1 MLKLIPRS
9 YQIQA
14 VNQIELN
21 KVNLLC
27 LPQRSG
33 KSAIMAMAINQ
44 HQFRKVLIIVGY
56 RKIVTQLASY
66 FPDHTHILSGLPFN
80 HTARVHL
87 ASFQTLSNR
96 DIDLTEYDCIIQD
109 EYHSRTSQS
118 ATNVVFQSTATVLLF
133 TGTPLTNSNKLL
145 TKGIDNFIQPVTVR
159 DLLDN
164 GWLAPTRFMSN
175 SSIIGDHSKELS
187 TSKQDFDESVVR
199 QIIQKESLLGN
210 IRNLIITNQLDT
222 KHNTVI
228 YVNYIDTA
236 EQLYSTLEGLHNV
249 NIVHSKLSQ
258 KQQDLALSNYES
270 DYGIL
275 INVRALSLGWDSP
288 RTDTLIYSFFTKI
301 HSLCLQIL
309 WRASTVNP
317 ADPNKVAT
325 VYDMTGQLAFVNP
338 YTDFKSYSSKLSC
351 KDQCIKQYPDDLLAQ
366 YFCMESCTSNP
377 ILVPCIG
384 KLSPA
389 LTDNPYISNYT
400 VFEGVPCNESRPV
413 WEYEYKSQD
422 ISLGLIRKWSKCK
435 CGCVTFY
442 DVKTLTDPV
451 ELIQVYDNNKPCNT
465 VSIIYSP
472 EHHKALAVFDDI
484 TTSKYR
490 IFMFDSSEELYK
502 QACDFFK
509 SKPFQI
515 LASHAMPKLP
525 NVSVDK
531 SLLAAGPAIKWES
544 DNKGFIRHLIK
555 AKLSELVSFFGM
567 KPGYTYMNMKNVTD
581 DNQKATLN
589 FLNSNQIDRSQ
600 LIKYFSKL
608 QPKE

>member
-1 MLKLIPRS
+1 MVARH
-9 YQIQA
+9 YQQASVDSIQ
-14 VNQIELN
+14 LN

-27 LPQRSG
+27 LPMRAG
-33 KSAIMAMAINQ
+33 KSYIMAMAINQ
-44 HQFRKVLIIVGY
+44 HQFRKVLIVVGY

-66 FPDHTHILSGLPFN
+66 FPDHTHILSGLPFD

-118 ATNVVFQSTATVLLF
+118 ATDVVFQSTATVLLF

-164 GWLAPTRFMSN
+164 NWLAPTRFMSN

-199 QIIQKESLLGN
+199 QIIQKEHMLDN
-210 IRNLIITNQLDT
+210 IATLIDTNHLDT
-222 KHNTVI
+222 QHKTLV
-228 YVNYIDTA
+228 YVNYIATA
-236 EQLYSTLEGLHNV
+236 DELYELIKHRTNV
-249 NIVHSKLSQ
+249 FIVHSKLSN
-258 KQQDLALSNYES
+258 KQQTEAIEAYQSAS
-270 DYGIL
+270 SGVL
-275 INVRALSLGWDSP
+275 INVRALSLGFDSP
-288 RTDTLIYSFFTKI
+288 TTDTLIYAFFTKI

-317 ADPNKVAT
+317 ANPSKVAT

-351 KDQCIKQYPDDLLAQ
+351 KDQCIKQYPNDPLAQ

-389 LTDNPYISNYT
+389 LTENPYISNYT

-413 WEYEYKSQD
+413 WEFEYKSQD

-451 ELIQVYDNNKPCNT
+451 ELIQVYDDSKPMNT

-484 TTSKYR
+484 TKPKYR

-531 SLLAAGPAIKWES
+531 SLLAAEPAIKWES

-567 KPGYTYMNMKNVTD
+567 KPGYTYMNMKNVND